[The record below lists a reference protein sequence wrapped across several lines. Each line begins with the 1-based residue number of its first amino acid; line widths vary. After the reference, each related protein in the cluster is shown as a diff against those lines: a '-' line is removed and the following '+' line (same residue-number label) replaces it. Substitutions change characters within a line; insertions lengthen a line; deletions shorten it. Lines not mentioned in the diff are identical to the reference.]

1 MKPMVKR
8 YISDLYSQFHYYPT
22 WLPTSTIEVGSIGT
36 FSGNEFER
44 LSHLRNEGIDFEV
57 QEDTNQADLDYS
69 SEGAVTISPK
79 VSGKAPVAGSVL
91 SEADAGFTVDFSRKH
106 AIVFR
111 AKGVVCSSIK
121 DQIKLGR
128 DLKKKYDEGKW
139 DKKWV
144 VIKELVRAESATI
157 LISGATSSRVELKA
171 TANVGAARLDIA
183 DASLALNVAFE
194 KNIGTKFVAE
204 KGITPLFKVRRGRER

>member
-1 MKPMVKR
+1 MKAMVKR
-8 YISDLYSQFHYYPT
+8 YITDLYSQFHYYAT

-36 FSGNEFER
+36 FTGREFER
-44 LSHLRNEGIDFEV
+44 LSHLRNEGIDFEI

-79 VSGKAPVAGSVL
+79 LSGKAPVSGSVL
-91 SEADAGFTVDFSRKH
+91 SEVDAGFTVDFSKKN

-121 DQIKLGR
+121 DQIRLGR

-171 TANVGAARLDIA
+171 TANVGAAKLDIA
-183 DASLALNVAFE
+183 DASLSLNVAFE
-194 KNIGTKFVAE
+194 KNIGTKIVAE
-204 KGITPLFKVRRGRER
+204 KGLTPLFKVRRGRER

>member
-1 MKPMVKR
+1 MVKR
-8 YISDLYSQFHYYPT
+8 YISDLYSQFHYYAA
-22 WLPTSTIEVGSIGT
+22 WLPTSKVEVGSIGT
-36 FSGNEFER
+36 FTGWEFER
-44 LSHLRNEGIDFEV
+44 LSHLRNEGIDFEI
-57 QEDTNQADLDYS
+57 QEDTNLTDLDYS

-111 AKGVVCSSIK
+111 AKGVVSSSIK

-128 DLKKKYDEGKW
+128 EIKKKYEEGKW
-139 DKKWV
+139 SKKWV
-144 VIKELVRAESATI
+144 VITELVRADSATI

-194 KNIGTKFVAE
+194 KNIETKFVAE
-204 KGITPLFKVRRGRER
+204 KGLTPLFKVRRGRVR